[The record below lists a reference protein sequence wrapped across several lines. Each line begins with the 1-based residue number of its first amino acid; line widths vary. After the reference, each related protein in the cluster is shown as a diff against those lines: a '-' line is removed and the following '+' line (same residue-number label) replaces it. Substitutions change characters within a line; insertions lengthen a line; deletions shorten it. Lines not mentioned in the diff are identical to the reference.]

1 MTGVPS
7 RAQRL
12 RTATQRLRTGAC
24 GLIAVSAGA
33 LALTACGGGPPPL
46 RIGAVFPLSGPT
58 AGAAQDEYRGAQLA
72 AQLAGATASGRR
84 IELDVR
90 DVTSTSA
97 VQQAADSLRADA
109 VPAVVGAYSS
119 SLSIPLA
126 AAVAR
131 DGMVYWETGAV
142 ADQVTGAG
150 SPLVF
155 RVGADGSDLGG
166 NSGRFV
172 AQQIAP
178 RLGVMP
184 SSLTAYLVTVD
195 DAYGHSVADSAR
207 AALVSSGVTIAGE
220 SVYDPQAPQFTP
232 ALAAVRAAR
241 PDVLVLSSHVNDGI
255 AFRRAFLANDLYV
268 KAFMGTTMAQC
279 YPEFGAALGADA
291 VGVFASDRPDAGFN
305 PHALDQQAQ
314 ALYARFAAAWTSD
327 TGRPPTE
334 EGIAGFSAAWVL
346 FADVLR
352 ASSAAPPAIAAAARS
367 LDLPQG
373 SLVNGGGVRF
383 ASDAAHL
390 GQNLRAASVI
400 WQWQGVRRSVVV
412 WPGVYATGGVKMVPL
427 PA

>member
-1 MTGVPS
+1 MNTP
-7 RAQRL
+7 RRRQL
-12 RTATQRLRTGAC
+12 R
-24 GLIAVSAGA
+24 A
-33 LALTACGGGPPPL
+33 LAAPLIVTLLAVFVLSACGGGPAPL

-58 AGAAQDEYRGAQLA
+58 AAAAQDEYRGVQLA
-72 AQLAGATASGRR
+72 AQLAGATDSGRQ
-84 IELDVR
+84 IQLDVR
-90 DVTSTSA
+90 DVTSASA
-97 VQQAADSLRADA
+97 VQQAADSLRADG

-142 ADQVTGAG
+142 ADQVTGQG

-178 RLGVMP
+178 RLGVAP
-184 SSLTAYLVTVD
+184 AALTAYLVTVD
-195 DAYGHSVADSAR
+195 DAYGHSVADAAR
-207 AALVSSGVTIAGE
+207 AALGTSGVTIAGE
-220 SVYDPQAPQFTP
+220 SVYDAQAPQFTT
-232 ALAAVRAAR
+232 ALAAVRAAH
-241 PDVLVLSSHVNDGI
+241 PDVLILSSHVNDGI
-255 AFRRAFLANDLYV
+255 AFRRAFLADDLYV

-279 YPEFGAALGADA
+279 YPEFGAALGPDA
-291 VGVFASDRPDAGFN
+291 IGVFASDRPDAGFN
-305 PHALDQQAQ
+305 PNALDQPAQ
-314 ALYARFAAAWTSD
+314 ALYHRFAAAWKSD
-327 TGRPPTE
+327 TGRAPTE

-352 ASSAAPPAIAAAARS
+352 TSSPSPSAIAAAARS

-373 SLVNGGGVRF
+373 SLANGGGVSF
-383 ASDAAHL
+383 ASDPAHL

-412 WPGVYATGGVKMVPL
+412 WPGAYATGAVTMVPL

>member
-1 MTGVPS
+1 MTDRWK
-7 RAQRL
+7 RARRL
-12 RTATQRLRTGAC
+12 RG
-24 GLIAVSAGA
+24 SA
-33 LALTACGGGPPPL
+33 LALSAAWIGTLAIASCGGGPPPL
-46 RIGAVFPLSGPT
+46 RIGTVFPLSGPT
-58 AGAAQDEYRGAQLA
+58 AAAAQDEYRGVQLA
-72 AQLAGATASGRR
+72 AQLAGATAGGRQ

-97 VQQAADSLRADA
+97 VQQAADSLRADG

-119 SLSIPLA
+119 ALSIPLA

-142 ADQVTGAG
+142 ADQVTGQG

-184 SSLTAYLVTVD
+184 SALTAYLVTVD
-195 DAYGHSVADSAR
+195 DAYGHSVADAAH
-207 AALVSSGVTIAGE
+207 AALSSYGVSIAGE
-220 SVYDPQAPQFTP
+220 TVYDPQAPQFAP
-232 ALAAVRAAR
+232 ALAAVRAAH
-241 PDVLVLSSHVNDGI
+241 PDVLILSSHVNDGI
-255 AFRRAFLANDLYV
+255 AFRRAFLANDVYV

-291 VGVFASDRPDAGFN
+291 IGVFASDRPDAGFN
-305 PHALDQQAQ
+305 PHALDQPAQ
-314 ALYARFAAAWTSD
+314 ALYAQFASAWTAA
-327 TGRPPTE
+327 TGRGPTE

-346 FADVLR
+346 FADVLHS
-352 ASSAAPPAIAAAARS
+352 ASPAPSAIAAAARS

-373 SLVNGGGVRF
+373 SLTNGGGVSF
-383 ASDAAHL
+383 ASDPAHL

-412 WPGVYATGGVKMVPL
+412 WPGVYATGAVKMVPL

>member
-1 MTGVPS
+1 MNTPRRRQL
-7 RAQRL
+7 RAP
-12 RTATQRLRTGAC
+12 AAA
-24 GLIAVSAGA
+24 LIATS
-33 LALTACGGGPPPL
+33 LAVFVLSACGGGPPAL

-58 AGAAQDEYRGAQLA
+58 AAAAQDEYRGVQLA
-72 AQLAGATASGRR
+72 VQLAGATSSGRQ
-84 IELDVR
+84 IQLDVR
-90 DVTSTSA
+90 EVTSASV
-97 VQQAADSLRADA
+97 VQQAADSLRADG

-142 ADQVTGAG
+142 ADQVTGQG

-178 RLGVMP
+178 RLGVAP
-184 SSLTAYLVTVD
+184 SALTAYLVTVD
-195 DAYGHSVADSAR
+195 DAYGHSVADAAR
-207 AALVSSGVTIAGE
+207 AALGSSGVAIAGE
-220 SVYDPQAPQFTP
+220 SVYDAQAPQFTT
-232 ALAAVRAAR
+232 ALAAVRAAH
-241 PDVLVLSSHVNDGI
+241 PDVLILSSHVNDGI
-255 AFRRAFLANDLYV
+255 AFRRAFLAGDLYV

-279 YPEFGAALGADA
+279 YPEFGAALGPDA

-305 PHALDQQAQ
+305 PNALDPPAQ
-314 ALYARFAAAWTSD
+314 ALYHRFAAAWTSD
-327 TGRPPTE
+327 TGRAPTE
-334 EGIAGFSAAWVL
+334 EGLAGFSAAWVL
-346 FADVLR
+346 FAHVLR
-352 ASSAAPPAIAAAARS
+352 TSSPSPSLIATAARS
-367 LDLPQG
+367 LDVPQG
-373 SLVNGGGVRF
+373 SLANGGGVRF
-383 ASDAAHL
+383 ASDPAHL

-412 WPGVYATGGVKMVPL
+412 WPGVYATGAVTMVPL

>member
-1 MTGVPS
+1 MTAAAS
-7 RAQRL
+7 R
-12 RTATQRLRTGAC
+12 TQRLRAATV
-24 GLIAVSAGA
+24 GLIALSLAA
-33 LALTACGGGPPPL
+33 LALTSCGGGAPPL

-58 AGAAQDEYRGAQLA
+58 AAAAQDEYRGVQLA
-72 AQLAGATASGRR
+72 AQLAGATANGRQ
-84 IELDVR
+84 IQLDVR
-90 DVTSTSA
+90 DVTATTA
-97 VQQAADSLRADA
+97 VQQAADSLRADG

-142 ADQVTGAG
+142 ADQVTGQA

-155 RVGADGSDLGG
+155 RVGADGSNLGG

-184 SSLTAYLVTVD
+184 SALTAYLVTVD

-207 AALVSSGVTIAGE
+207 AALATSGVTIAGE
-220 SVYDPQAPQFTP
+220 SVYDPQAPQFGP
-232 ALAAVRAAR
+232 ALAAVRAAH
-241 PDVLVLSSHVNDGI
+241 PDVLILSSHVNDGI
-255 AFRRAFLANDLYV
+255 AFRRAFLANGLYV

-291 VGVFASDRPDAGFN
+291 IGVFASDRPDAGFN

-314 ALYARFAAAWTSD
+314 ALYAQFAAAWLSD
-327 TGRPPTE
+327 TGRAPTE

-352 ASSAAPPAIAAAARS
+352 TTSPTVSAIATAARI

-373 SLVNGGGVRF
+373 SLVNGGGVSF
-383 ASDAAHL
+383 ASDPVHL

-412 WPGVYATGGVKMVPL
+412 WPGVYATGGVRMVPL

>member
-1 MTGVPS
+1 MTAAGS
-7 RAQRL
+7 GTERL
-12 RTATQRLRTGAC
+12 RCTAVA
-24 GLIAVSAGA
+24 LITMSIAA
-33 LALTACGGGPPPL
+33 LVLTSCAGGPPPL
-46 RIGAVFPLSGPT
+46 RIGAVFPLSGAT
-58 AGAAQDEYRGAQLA
+58 AAAAEDEYRGVQLA
-72 AQLAGATASGRR
+72 AQLAGATASGRG
-84 IELDVR
+84 IQLDVR

-97 VQQAADSLRADA
+97 VQQAADSLRADG

-142 ADQVTGAG
+142 ADQVTGQG

-172 AQQIAP
+172 VQQIAP
-178 RLGVMP
+178 RLGVAP
-184 SSLTAYLVTVD
+184 SELTAYLVTAD
-195 DAYGHSVADSAR
+195 DAYGHSVADAAR
-207 AALVSSGVTIAGE
+207 AALSSNGVTVAGE
-220 SVYDPQAPQFTP
+220 SVYDPQAPRFAP
-232 ALAAVRAAR
+232 ALDAVRAAR
-241 PDVLVLSSHVNDGI
+241 PDLLILSSHVNDGI

-291 VGVFASDRPDAGFN
+291 IGVFASDRPDAGFN
-305 PHALDQQAQ
+305 PHALDQSAQ
-314 ALYARFAAAWTSD
+314 ALYAQFAAAWTAE
-327 TGRPPTE
+327 TGRAPTV

-346 FADVLR
+346 FADVLHS
-352 ASSAAPPAIAAAARS
+352 ASPAPSAIAAAART

-373 SLVNGGGVRF
+373 SLANGGGVSF
-383 ASDAAHL
+383 ASDRAHL

-400 WQWQGVRRSVVV
+400 WQWQGVRQSVVV
-412 WPGVYATGGVKMVPL
+412 WPGVYATGAVKMVPL

>member
-1 MTGVPS
+1 MTAAGS
-7 RAQRL
+7 R
-12 RTATQRLRTGAC
+12 TQRLRGAAVA
-24 GLIAVSAGA
+24 LIGVTMAAF
-33 LALTACGGGPPPL
+33 ALTSCGGGPPPL
-46 RIGAVFPLSGPT
+46 RIGAVFPLSAAT
-58 AGAAQDEYRGAQLA
+58 AAAAEDEYRGVQLA
-72 AQLAGATASGRR
+72 AQLAGVTASGRQ
-84 IELDVR
+84 IQLDVR
-90 DVTSTSA
+90 DVTSASGA
-97 VQQAADSLRADA
+97 QQAADSLRADG

-142 ADQVTGAG
+142 ADQVTGQG

-178 RLGVMP
+178 RLGVAP
-184 SSLTAYLVTVD
+184 SALSAYLVTVD
-195 DAYGHSVADSAR
+195 DAYGHSVADAAR
-207 AALVSSGVTIAGE
+207 AALSSNGVTIAGE
-220 SVYDPQAPQFTP
+220 SEYDPQAPQFAP
-232 ALAAVRAAR
+232 ALAAVRTAH
-241 PDVLVLSSHVNDGI
+241 PDVLILSSHVNDGI
-255 AFRRAFLANDLYV
+255 GFRRVFLANDLYV

-291 VGVFASDRPDAGFN
+291 IGVFASDRPDAGFN
-305 PHALDQQAQ
+305 PHALDQSAQ
-314 ALYARFAAAWTSD
+314 ALYAQFAAAWTAD
-327 TGRPPTE
+327 TGRAPTE

-346 FADVLR
+346 FTDVLHS
-352 ASSAAPPAIAAAARS
+352 ASPAASAIAAAARS

-373 SLVNGGGVRF
+373 SLANGGGVSF
-383 ASDAAHL
+383 ASDPAHL

-400 WQWQGVRRSVVV
+400 WQWQGVRQSVVV
-412 WPGVYATGGVKMVPL
+412 WPGVYATGAVKMVPL

>member
-1 MTGVPS
+1 MTAG
-7 RAQRL
+7 
-12 RTATQRLRTGAC
+12 TARTQRLRAAAG
-24 GLIAVSAGA
+24 GLIALSAGA
-33 LALTACGGGPPPL
+33 LALTSCGGGPPPL

-58 AGAAQDEYRGAQLA
+58 AAATQDEYRGVQLA
-72 AQLAGATASGRR
+72 AQLAGATASGRQ
-84 IELDVR
+84 IQLDVR

-97 VQQAADSLRADA
+97 VQQVVDSLRADG

-150 SPLVF
+150 SQLVF

-178 RLGVMP
+178 RLGVVP
-184 SSLTAYLVTVD
+184 SALTAYLVTVD
-195 DAYGHSVADSAR
+195 DAYGHSVAGAAR
-207 AALVSSGVTIAGE
+207 AALSTNGVTVAGE
-220 SVYDPQAPQFTP
+220 SVYDPQAPQFAP
-232 ALAAVRAAR
+232 ALAAVRAAH
-241 PDVLVLSSHVNDGI
+241 PDVLILSSHVNDGI
-255 AFRRAFLANDLYV
+255 AFRRAFLADDLYV

-291 VGVFASDRPDAGFN
+291 IGVFASDRPDAGFN
-305 PHALDQQAQ
+305 PHALDQPAQ
-314 ALYARFAAAWTSD
+314 ALYAQFAAAWTSD
-327 TGRPPTE
+327 TGRAPTE
-334 EGIAGFSAAWVL
+334 EAIAGFSAAWVL
-346 FADVLR
+346 FADILHS
-352 ASSAAPPAIAAAARS
+352 ASPSPTAIATAARS

-373 SLVNGGGVRF
+373 SLPNGGGVRF
-383 ASDAAHL
+383 ASDPAHL

-412 WPGVYATGGVKMVPL
+412 WPGVYATGAVTMVPL

>member
-1 MTGVPS
+1 MTAAAS
-7 RAQRL
+7 R
-12 RTATQRLRTGAC
+12 TQRLRAAAG
-24 GLIAVSAGA
+24 GLIALSVAAFA
-33 LALTACGGGPPPL
+33 LASCGGGASPL

-58 AGAAQDEYRGAQLA
+58 AAAAQDEYHGVQLA
-72 AQLAGATASGRR
+72 AQLAGATASGRQ

-90 DVTSTSA
+90 DVTSSSD
-97 VQQAADSLRADA
+97 VQQAVDSLRADG

-142 ADQVTGAG
+142 ADQVTGQG

-184 SSLTAYLVTVD
+184 SALTAYLVTVD
-195 DAYGHSVADSAR
+195 DAYGHSVADAAR
-207 AALVSSGVTIAGE
+207 AALSTSGVTIAGE
-220 SVYDPQAPQFTP
+220 SVYDPQAPQFAAP
-232 ALAAVRAAR
+232 LAAVRAAH
-241 PDVLVLSSHVNDGI
+241 PDVLILSSHVNDGI

-279 YPEFGAALGADA
+279 YPEFGAALGSDA
-291 VGVFASDRPDAGFN
+291 IGVFASDRPDAGFN
-305 PHALDQQAQ
+305 PHALDQAAQ
-314 ALYARFAAAWTSD
+314 ALYAQFAAAWASD
-327 TGRPPTE
+327 TGRAPTE

-346 FADVLR
+346 FADVVR
-352 ASSAAPPAIAAAARS
+352 TSSPSPSAIATAARS

-373 SLVNGGGVRF
+373 SLANGGGVSF
-383 ASDAAHL
+383 ASDPAHL

-400 WQWQGVRRSVVV
+400 WQWQGVRQSVVV
-412 WPGVYATGGVKMVPL
+412 WPGVYATGAVKMVPL

>member
-1 MTGVPS
+1 MNGATARGRRRRGV
-7 RAQRL
+7 AF
-12 RTATQRLRTGAC
+12 A
-24 GLIAVSAGA
+24 LIAASVVAFVLSSCGAGA
-33 LALTACGGGPPPL
+33 PPV

-58 AGAAQDEYRGAQLA
+58 AAAAKDEYRGVQLA
-72 AQLAGATASGRR
+72 AQLAGVTANGRQ
-84 IELDVR
+84 IQLDVR
-90 DVTSTSA
+90 DVTSASG
-97 VQQAADSLRADA
+97 VQRAADSLRADG

-142 ADQVTGAG
+142 ADQVTGQG

-178 RLGVMP
+178 RLGVAA

-195 DAYGHSVADSAR
+195 DAYGHSVADAAR
-207 AALVSSGVTIAGE
+207 AALGSSGVVIAGE
-220 SVYDPQAPQFTP
+220 STYDPQAPQFGP
-232 ALAAVRAAR
+232 ALAVVRAAH
-241 PDVLVLSSHVNDGI
+241 PDVLILSSHVNDGI
-255 AFRRAFLANDLYV
+255 AFRRAFLAAGMYV
-268 KAFMGTTMAQC
+268 QAFMGTTMAQC

-291 VGVFASDRPDAGFN
+291 IGVFASDRPDAGFN
-305 PHALDQQAQ
+305 PHALDASAL
-314 ALYARFAAAWTSD
+314 ALYQRFASAWTAT
-327 TGRPPTE
+327 TGREPTE

-346 FADVLR
+346 IHNVLH
-352 ASSAAPPAIAAAARS
+352 STAPSPSAIAASARS
-367 LDLPQG
+367 LDLPEG
-373 SLVNGGGVRF
+373 SLPNGGGVQF
-383 ASDAAHL
+383 ASDTAHL

-400 WQWQGVRRSVVV
+400 WQWQGVRQSVVV
-412 WPGVYATGGVKMVPL
+412 WPSVYATGAVKMVPL

>member
-1 MTGVPS
+1 MIGAAS

-12 RTATQRLRTGAC
+12 RGA
-24 GLIAVSAGA
+24 AF
-33 LALTACGGGPPPL
+33 ALTAVSIAAFALTSCGGGPPPL

-58 AGAAQDEYRGAQLA
+58 AAAAQDEYRGVQLA
-72 AQLAGATASGRR
+72 AQLAGATPSGRQVQ
-84 IELDVR
+84 LDVR
-90 DVTSTSA
+90 DVTATSA
-97 VQQAADSLRADA
+97 VQQAADSLRADG

-172 AQQIAP
+172 AEQIAP

-184 SSLTAYLVTVD
+184 SALTAYLVTVD
-195 DAYGHSVADSAR
+195 DAYGHSVAGAAR
-207 AALVSSGVTIAGE
+207 AALTTNGVTIAGE

-232 ALAAVRAAR
+232 ALAAVRAAH
-241 PDVLVLSSHVNDGI
+241 PDVLILSSHVNDGI

-279 YPEFGAALGADA
+279 YLDFGAALGADA
-291 VGVFASDRPDAGFN
+291 IGVFASDRPDAGFN
-305 PHALDQQAQ
+305 PHALDQPAQ
-314 ALYARFAAAWTSD
+314 ALYAQFAAAWASD
-327 TGRPPTE
+327 TGRAPTE

-346 FADVLR
+346 FADVLH
-352 ASSAAPPAIAAAARS
+352 STSPTPSAIAASARS

-373 SLVNGGGVRF
+373 SLANGGGVRF
-383 ASDAAHL
+383 ASDPDHL

-400 WQWQGVRRSVVV
+400 WQWQGVRQSVVV
-412 WPGVYATGGVKMVPL
+412 WPGVYATGVVKMVPL

>member
-1 MTGVPS
+1 MTGAVS
-7 RAQRL
+7 RTRL
-12 RTATQRLRTGAC
+12 RAAAG
-24 GLIAVSAGA
+24 GLIALSVGA
-33 LALTACGGGPPPL
+33 VALTSCGGGPPAL

-58 AGAAQDEYRGAQLA
+58 AVAAQDEYRGVQLA
-72 AQLAGATASGRR
+72 AQLSGATVSGRR

-90 DVTSTSA
+90 DVASAPA
-97 VQQAADSLRADA
+97 VQQAADSLRADG
-109 VPAVVGAYSS
+109 VPAVIGAYSS

-178 RLGVMP
+178 RLGVKP
-184 SSLTAYLVTVD
+184 PALTAYLVTVD
-195 DAYGHSVADSAR
+195 DAYGHSVADAAR
-207 AALVSSGVTIAGE
+207 AALSTSGVTVAGE
-220 SVYDPQAPQFTP
+220 SVYDPQAPRFAP
-232 ALAAVRAAR
+232 ALAAVRAAH
-241 PDVLVLSSHVNDGI
+241 PDVLILSSHVNDGI

-291 VGVFASDRPDAGFN
+291 IGVFASDRPDAGFN
-305 PHALDQQAQ
+305 PHALDRSAQ
-314 ALYARFAAAWTSD
+314 ALYAKFAAAWLSD
-327 TGRPPTE
+327 TGRAPTE

-352 ASSAAPPAIAAAARS
+352 TSSPSPSAIATAARS
-367 LDLPQG
+367 LDLPRG
-373 SLVNGGGVRF
+373 SLANGAGVSF
-383 ASDAAHL
+383 ASHPAHL

-400 WQWQGVRRSVVV
+400 WQWQGVRQSVVV
-412 WPGVYATGGVKMVPL
+412 WPDVYATGAVKMVPL